1 MSKRQPTRSGAL
13 DFSYDLLTTV
23 VLNRMKNDGD
33 IDDFKGSKEKA
44 KIKRPGTKS
53 YTKAVSKTNEKFL
66 KKKIKQKPQ
75 LFQGK
80 PEEKEKPEAQDKPE
94 EELKDKPSDIARQK
108 AKAEEEAKARAE
120 AEAKANAEEENHPI
134 NRLARQVGKERNP
147 IRKKILLRKLRELDS
162 KTNNADK
169 PKKYV
174 TMKGVLSKAKKQRD
188 TFQKTFLKKKD
199 NKIDSLSVDTSAFM
213 EDIEDIIKPTE
224 ENQPLLYFIAAA
236 INRDPEKVIA
246 KYIADPL
253 AYITKLRTDFKIDID
268 EDDREIYNTM
278 AEKKINY
285 SDITPEFIR
294 SQEREEAFVPKP
306 EEAKP
311 EEAKSEE
318 PKREQRQFVLL
329 EAARRKALQEEAK
342 REGRQFG
349 LPEGAP
355 RQALQEEAKR
365 LVEVPPETGLR
376 RRRGGDVAIDIPLDI
391 FERDLEEAT
400 SDDEKKTVVDRF
412 MQNPQVQRAARGVRN
427 SAEFVNLFRN
437 SPAWQTMSPIVKDL
451 LLIAATSYFT
461 AKLQSGGETEIDETD
476 PVKVEAELRR
486 LREQLTNLRTA
497 KLNEESEEQ
506 PFKTLRKF
514 RPEIREFNPERLN
527 YFISAENEELEKK
540 ELVNF
545 AYIPEVS
552 QAGVYTE
559 DYKDNP
565 LVMGNIQN
573 ENIRYSNTIKQPM
586 DYHPVGTYM
595 LLDRIGKQMS
605 EIRRD
610 FSKAVASMKYQQR
623 ADDGMFNQV
632 SIPRIP
638 PVEFPR
644 NRRYRDMG
652 DPVSKF
658 ASEPIV
664 SLPKI
669 DYAGVGSTSAQRDF
683 TTSYSYR
690 RHYIK

>member
-1 MSKRQPTRSGAL
+1 MPRADIPMSKQPTRSGAA

-23 VLNRMKNDGD
+23 VLNNLKRAGE
-33 IDDFKGSKEKA
+33 ILDFKGSKEKA
-44 KIKRPGTKS
+44 KIKKPGTKS

-66 KKKIKQKPQ
+66 KKKMKEDPQ
-75 LFQGK
+75 LFQEK

-94 EELKDKPSDIARQK
+94 EELKDKPSDIARQN
-108 AKAEEEAKARAE
+108 AKAEEEAKAKAE

-134 NRLARQVGKERNP
+134 NKLAREVAKERNP

-169 PKKYV
+169 PRKYV

-213 EDIEDIIKPTE
+213 EDVEDIIKPTE

-236 INRDPEKVIA
+236 INRAPEEVIA
-246 KYIADPL
+246 QYIADPL
-253 AYITKLRTDFKIDID
+253 AYVTQLRTDFNIDID
-268 EDDREIYNTM
+268 DDDREIYNRM
-278 AEKKINY
+278 AEQKINY
-285 SDITPEFIR
+285 SDITPEFLR
-294 SQEREEAFVPKP
+294 NQAREEAFVPKP
-306 EEAKP
+306 EEAKR
-311 EEAKSEE
+311 EEV
-318 PKREQRQFVLL
+318 KREEV
-329 EAARRKALQEEAK
+329 
-342 REGRQFG
+342 QFG
-349 LPEGAP
+349 LPEGTR
-355 RQALQEEAKR
+355 RQVLEEEAKR

-376 RRRGGDVAIDIPLDI
+376 RRRGRDVAIDMPLDI
-391 FERDLEEAT
+391 FERELEEAT

-451 LLIAATSYFT
+451 LLIAATAYFT
-461 AKLQSGGETEIDETD
+461 AKLQSSGESQIDETD

-540 ELVNF
+540 ELIDF

-610 FSKAVASMKYQQR
+610 FNKAVASMRHQQR

-632 SIPRIP
+632 FIPRIP
-638 PVEFPR
+638 PVEQPR
-644 NRRYRDMG
+644 NRRYRNMTD
-652 DPVSKF
+652 DPMKF

-669 DYAGVGSTSAQRDF
+669 DDRGVGATAAQRDF